1 MGRQD
6 CKTWLCHTGANDR
19 RSLPA
24 CENARLVDETR
35 RTNPTTNPPP
45 HDSYILLFK
54 PLRCL
59 PRSGLA
65 VSDLRE
71 AGGRRR
77 RREPFDELVELC
89 SKGVGVLAGLWFGP

>member
-35 RTNPTTNPPP
+35 RTNPTTNPPTTRFLYFALQA
-45 HDSYILLFK
+45 STLSTQIRL
-54 PLRCL
+54 
-59 PRSGLA
+59 
-65 VSDLRE
+65 
-71 AGGRRR
+71 GR
-77 RREPFDELVELC
+77 
-89 SKGVGVLAGLWFGP
+89 FGSS